1 VRAFPRLWAH
11 DLEDDDMLNMPSLSF
26 GAAVAPGNRQ
36 SAIDLARKAEDRGFA
51 GLYCPSAG
59 DCIAFC
65 QSALQATHSVRIGT
79 AIQPIYFRVARSL
92 ADTAA
97 FLHEVSGGRFQLGL
111 GVSHQPVND
120 AYRVTAGKPIEDTR
134 AYVSDMRAAVPFTGP
149 LPRIVLAAL
158 RDKMVDLAVEVA
170 DGVAFAHTN
179 RAILA
184 KKIARIPEV
193 RRKAGFSVSCTVSV
207 VVETDETVAFEVLRR
222 AMSLYAFLPHY
233 RAYWR
238 ATGYHAEVDAIEAAI
253 KSGEKDRIPALLSD
267 RLLADICLFGS
278 SSDIRDGVEAYL
290 TMGVMPV
297 LAPQS
302 TSGDPLKA
310 LHEILDIY
318 R

>member
-1 VRAFPRLWAH
+1 MP
-11 DLEDDDMLNMPSLSF
+11 NMPSLSF
-26 GAAVAPGNRQ
+26 GAVVTPGNRLN
-36 SAIDLARKAEDRGFA
+36 AIELAREAENRGFA

-65 QSALQATHSVRIGT
+65 QSALHATRSIQIGT

-92 ADTAA
+92 SDTAA

-120 AYRVTAGKPIEDTR
+120 AYRVRAGKPIEDMR
-134 AYVSDMRAAVPFTGP
+134 AYVSDMRAATSFTGP

-184 KKIARIPEV
+184 KKIGRIPEA
-193 RRKAGFSVSCTVSV
+193 RRKAGFSASCTVSV
-207 VVETDETVAFEVLRR
+207 VVEADKATAIKTLRR
-222 AMSLYAFLPHY
+222 GMGLYAFLPNY
-233 RAYWR
+233 RAHWR
-238 ATGYHAEVDAIEAAI
+238 ATGYNAEIDAIEAAI
-253 KSGEKDRIPALLSD
+253 RRGENDRVPDLLSE
-267 RLLADICLFGS
+267 RLLRDICLFGS
-278 SSDIRDGVEAYL
+278 PSDIRDGIETYL
-290 TMGVMPV
+290 AMGVMPV

-302 TSGDPLKA
+302 ADGNPLKA
-310 LHEILDIY
+310 LQDVLDIY